1 MTPKVVRV
9 HTYIG
14 EGKATPIAELGLIY
28 HHIKCM

>member
-1 MTPKVVRV
+1 MCHGTC
-9 HTYIG
+9 